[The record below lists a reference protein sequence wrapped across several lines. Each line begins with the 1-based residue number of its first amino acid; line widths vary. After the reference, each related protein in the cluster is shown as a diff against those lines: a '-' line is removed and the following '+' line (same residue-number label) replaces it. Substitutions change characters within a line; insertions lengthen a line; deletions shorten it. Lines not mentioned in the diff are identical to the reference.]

1 MLDKLLKIKAEY
13 EEVTN
18 KMGEPEIASNQSKY
32 QGLARKESHLR
43 PIVELIKKYESALK
57 NIDDSEQMLKSEKDE
72 ELLAMAKEELSLAK
86 AEKVKLEED
95 LKVAL
100 LPKDPNDSK
109 NVIMEI
115 RAGTGGEEASLFAG
129 ELSRMYMRFAESAG
143 FKIELMNKADAD
155 AGGIKEMIF
164 RIIGDGAYLKFKYE
178 SGVHRVQ
185 RIPTTESQG
194 RIHTSAATVAVLPE
208 AEEVDI
214 KISENDLR
222 IDVFRAQG
230 CGGQCVNTTD
240 SAVRITYLPTN
251 LVVTCQDEKSQHK
264 NKAKAMSVLRARLYQ
279 QEEDRLRTERGEER
293 LSQIGSGDRNEKI
306 RTYNFPQDRVTD
318 HRIQHSW
325 SNINGIMDGDIEDII
340 EKLTLDDQAKKM
352 GSSG

>member
-109 NVIMEI
+109 NVIVEI
-115 RAGTGGEEASLFAG
+115 RAGTGGDEAALFAG
-129 ELSRMYMRFAESAG
+129 DIFRMYSRYAENKG
-143 FKIELMNKADAD
+143 WKIELMDSHATGL
-155 AGGIKEMIF
+155 GGFIVETAVCLFSCILLMLWIK
-164 RIIGDGAYLKFKYE
+164 
-178 SGVHRVQ
+178 
-185 RIPTTESQG
+185 
-194 RIHTSAATVAVLPE
+194 
-208 AEEVDI
+208 
-214 KISENDLR
+214 
-222 IDVFRAQG
+222 
-230 CGGQCVNTTD
+230 
-240 SAVRITYLPTN
+240 
-251 LVVTCQDEKSQHK
+251 
-264 NKAKAMSVLRARLYQ
+264 
-279 QEEDRLRTERGEER
+279 
-293 LSQIGSGDRNEKI
+293 
-306 RTYNFPQDRVTD
+306 
-318 HRIQHSW
+318 
-325 SNINGIMDGDIEDII
+325 
-340 EKLTLDDQAKKM
+340 
-352 GSSG
+352 

>member
-1 MLDKLLKIKAEY
+1 MLDKFLTIKAEY
-13 EEVTN
+13 EEQTN